1 MASLVEQTSDF
12 QKSIARAIL
21 HEVNEQIEKAKED
34 VVAKAAE
41 EFRKRVKQIVGEV
54 ALSINDYYSIE
65 RCGQD
70 ILIRVKFEQAKQ

>member
-1 MASLVEQTSDF
+1 MPYLSNSVNDF

-21 HEVNEQIEKAKED
+21 REVNEQIEKAKEE

-41 EFRKRVKQIVGEV
+41 DFRKRVKQIVGEV

-65 RCGQD
+65 RAGQD
-70 ILIRVKFEQAKQ
+70 ILIRVKFEQGQQ